1 MRTTFGE
8 MHLFNEASQK
18 HDTIFI
24 LSGKEWG
31 VGKTETERE
40 RERGGVWVEKGCALG
55 HKLGRCPSIYEV
67 LEKG

>member
-1 MRTTFGE
+1 VRTTFGE

-24 LSGKEWG
+24 LNRKEWG
-31 VGKTETERE
+31 VCKTETE

-55 HKLGRCPSIYEV
+55 HKLGHWPSSYEG